1 METSVST
8 TNAGLKYGLYTG
20 LALIAFD
27 LLLYVAG
34 MKDPADPSP
43 IQYLGFVVFIVGV
56 VLGIKYYKDSN
67 EGLLTYGQGLGSG
80 TVTALVAGIIV
91 AVYVILFFTVL
102 DPGMIE
108 EIREAQKVA
117 AMEANPSMTDEQWE
131 SAAGIMNAMTSP
143 TAMGIM
149 SIIIYVIV
157 GFITS
162 LIAGAFMKNEQNA

>member
-8 TNAGLKYGLYTG
+8 TNVGLKYGLYTG
-20 LALIAFD
+20 LELIVFD
-27 LLLYVAG
+27 LLLYVVG

-43 IQYLGFVVFIVGV
+43 IQYLGFVIFIIGV
-56 VLGIKYYKDSN
+56 VMGIKYYKENN
-67 EGLLTYGQGLGSG
+67 EGLMTYGQSLGSG
-80 TVTALVAGIIV
+80 TVTALVAGIVV
-91 AVYVILFFTVL
+91 AIYIILFFTVL

-108 EIREAQKVA
+108 EIREAQRVA
-117 AMEANPSMTDEQWE
+117 AMEANPNMTDEQWE

-149 SIIIYVIV
+149 SIIIYIII

-162 LIAGAFMKNEQNA
+162 LIAGAIMKNDQNV